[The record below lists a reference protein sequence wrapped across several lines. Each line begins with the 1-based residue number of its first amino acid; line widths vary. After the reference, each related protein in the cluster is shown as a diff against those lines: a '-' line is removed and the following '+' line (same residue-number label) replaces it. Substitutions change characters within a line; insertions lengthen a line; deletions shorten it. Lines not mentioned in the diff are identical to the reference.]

1 MTPTQIWL
9 SVSVALYMLAML
21 GIGYWTRQK
30 IQDTADYIVAG
41 RRLGWWLSIG
51 TIFATW
57 FGAETCMGSSR
68 TAYEKGFLGV
78 IADPFGAGLCLVL
91 AGLLFA
97 KFFHQ
102 RRYETIVD
110 FFEER
115 YGKLLA
121 RAMSVLYM
129 PVYLGWVAAQLLA
142 FGIILNTLTGL
153 PYTSSIVISTGVV
166 VLYTYWGGMWAVS
179 VTDLVQMV
187 IIVIGLL
194 ILFPIMLGHVG
205 GLDGLRAKVP
215 EDFFHMYPR
224 SNTPLVWLGYL
235 QAWIM
240 VGLGSLPGQDLFQR
254 LVSPRTP
261 RVAQWSSIWA
271 GVLYVLIGLLPVY
284 LGIMGRVALPDGKPD
299 SVLVDLTLK
308 YLPTPLIALMIGALL
323 SAIMSTVS
331 AALLAPAGI
340 IGHNIVPYLKK
351 DASDALQLRWCKW
364 SIPIVG
370 AASLVIALYFQ
381 NIYTLCTQSWGIL
394 LVGVVAPMFAG
405 VYWKRAT
412 TSGAIAGAVAG
423 TASWMVFTLCLPE
436 DYPSNLFG
444 LLVSCVAVGVV
455 SLLTP
460 ETAQPSGTAALSGR
474 TPFQTASSNS
484 PSRNG

>member
-1 MTPTQIWL
+1 MAARRYDKTAAMTPTQIWL
-9 SVSVALYMLAML
+9 SASVGLYMLAML
-21 GIGYWTRQK
+21 GIGYWTSRK
-30 IQDTADYIVAG
+30 IKDTADYIVAG
-41 RRLGWWLSIG
+41 SRLGWWLSIG

-97 KFFHQ
+97 KFFHE

-115 YGKLLA
+115 YGRFLA
-121 RAMSVLYM
+121 QAMSVIYM
-129 PVYLGWVAAQLLA
+129 PVYVGWVAAQLLA

-153 PYTSSIVISTGVV
+153 PYTTSIVISTVV
-166 VLYTYWGGMWAVS
+166 VVIYTYWGGMWAVS

-187 IIVIGLL
+187 IIIIGLA

-205 GLDGLRAKVP
+205 GLAGLRAKVP
-215 EDFFHMYPR
+215 EDFFHMVPR
-224 SNTPLVWLGYL
+224 KHAPLDWLNYF

-254 LVSPRTP
+254 MVSPKTP
-261 RVAQWSSIWA
+261 RVAKWSSIWS
-271 GVLYVLIGLLPVY
+271 GVLYVVIGLMPVY
-284 LGIMGRVALPDGKPD
+284 LGIMGRVVLPDGKPD

-308 YLPTPLIALMIGALL
+308 YLPTPLVALMLGALL

-340 IGHNIVPYLKK
+340 IGHNIVPYIKK
-351 DASDALQLRWCKW
+351 DASDAVQLRWCKW

-370 AASLVIALYFQ
+370 AASLIIALYFQ

-412 TSGAIAGAVAG
+412 TPGAIAGALAG
-423 TASWMVFTLCLPE
+423 TASWIAFTLCLPE

-444 LLVSCVAVGVV
+444 LVVSCIAVVAV

-460 ETAQPSGTAALSGR
+460 KAAPPR
-474 TPFQTASSNS
+474 
-484 PSRNG
+484 

>member
-9 SVSVALYMLAML
+9 SASVGLYMLVML
-21 GIGYWTRQK
+21 GIGYWSSRK
-30 IQDTADYIVAG
+30 IKDSADYIVAG
-41 RRLGWWLSIG
+41 SRLGWALSIG

-97 KFFHQ
+97 RFFH
-102 RRYETIVD
+102 RRGYATIVD
-110 FFEER
+110 FFEAR
-115 YGKLLA
+115 YGGLMA
-121 RAMSVLYM
+121 RGISVLYM
-129 PVYLGWVAAQLLA
+129 PVYVGWVAAQLLA
-142 FGIILNTLTGL
+142 FGIILNTLTGI
-153 PYTSSIVISTGVV
+153 PYTTAILISTAVV
-166 VLYTYWGGMWAVS
+166 VIYTYWGGMWAVS

-187 IIVIGLL
+187 IICAGLV
-194 ILFPIMLGHVG
+194 ILFPVIIGHVG
-205 GLDGLRAKVP
+205 GLDGLRTKVP
-215 EDFFHMYPR
+215 ENFFHLYPR
-224 SNTPLVWLGYL
+224 SRAPLDWLNYL

-254 LVSPRTP
+254 MVSPRTP
-261 RVAQWSSIWA
+261 HIAKWSSIIA
-271 GVLYVLIGLLPVY
+271 GVLYVLFGVLPVF
-284 LGIMGRVALPDGKPD
+284 LGIMGRVALPDGKPE
-299 SVLVDLTLK
+299 SVLVDLTVR

-340 IGHNIVPYLKK
+340 IGHNIVPYLKRG
-351 DASDALQLRWCKW
+351 ASDAEQLRWCKW
-364 SIPIVG
+364 SIPLVG

-405 VYWKRAT
+405 VYWPRAT
-412 TSGAIAGAVAG
+412 TAGAVSGALAG
-423 TASWMVFTLCLPE
+423 TISWILFAMFLPE
-436 DYPSNLFG
+436 EYPSNLFG
-444 LLVSCVAVGVV
+444 LVVSAITTVGV
-455 SLLTP
+455 SLATP
-460 ETAQPSGTAALSGR
+460 PPVQSETGGQ
-474 TPFQTASSNS
+474 
-484 PSRNG
+484 

>member
-1 MTPTQIWL
+1 MAARRYDKTAAMTPTQIWL
-9 SVSVALYMLAML
+9 TASVSLYMLAML
-21 GIGYWTRQK
+21 GIGYWTQRK
-30 IQDTADYIVAG
+30 IKDTADFIVAG
-41 RRLGWWLSIG
+41 NRLGWWLSVG

-97 KFFHQ
+97 RFFHE

-115 YGKLLA
+115 YGRFLA
-121 RAMSVLYM
+121 RAMSVIYM
-129 PVYLGWVAAQLLA
+129 PVYIGWVAAQLLA

-153 PYTSSIVISTGVV
+153 PYTTSIVISTVV
-166 VLYTYWGGMWAVS
+166 VVIYTYWGGMWAVS

-187 IIVIGLL
+187 IIIIGLA

-205 GLDGLRAKVP
+205 GLAGLRAKVP
-215 EDFFHMYPR
+215 EDFFHMVPR
-224 SNTPLVWLGYL
+224 RHAPLDWLNYF

-254 LVSPRTP
+254 MVSPKTP
-261 RVAQWSSIWA
+261 RIAKWSSVWS
-271 GVLYVLIGLLPVY
+271 GVLYVLVGLMPVY
-284 LGIMGRVALPDGKPD
+284 LGIMGRVALPDGKPE
-299 SVLVDLTLK
+299 SVLVNLTLK
-308 YLPTPLIALMIGALL
+308 YLPTPLVALMLGALL

-340 IGHNIVPYLKK
+340 IGHNIVPYIKK
-351 DASDALQLRWCKW
+351 DASDAVQLRWCKW
-364 SIPIVG
+364 SIPIIG

-381 NIYTLCTQSWGIL
+381 DIYTLCTQSWGIL

-405 VYWKRAT
+405 VYWKKAT
-412 TSGAIAGAVAG
+412 TAGAIAGAAG
-423 TASWMVFTLCLPE
+423 GTVSWIVFTLWLPE
-436 DYPSNLFG
+436 SYPSNLFG
-444 LLVSCVAVGVV
+444 LLVSCVAVVV
-455 SLLTP
+455 VGLFTQKTLP
-460 ETAQPSGTAALSGR
+460 PR
-474 TPFQTASSNS
+474 
-484 PSRNG
+484 

>member
-1 MTPTQIWL
+1 MTRTQIWL
-9 SVSVALYMLAML
+9 SVSVGLYMLVML
-21 GIGYWTRQK
+21 GIGYWARRK
-30 IQDTADYIVAG
+30 IKGTADYIIAG
-41 RRLGWWLSIG
+41 SRLGWWLSIG

-68 TAYEKGFLGV
+68 TACERGFLGV

-97 KFFHQ
+97 KFFHE

-115 YGKLLA
+115 YGRFLA

-129 PVYLGWVAAQLLA
+129 PVYVGWVAAQLLA

-153 PYTSSIVISTGVV
+153 PYTTSIVISTVV
-166 VLYTYWGGMWAVS
+166 VVIYTYWGGMWAVS

-187 IIVIGLL
+187 IIIIGLL
-194 ILFPIMLGHVG
+194 TLFPIMLGHVG

-215 EDFFHMYPR
+215 EDFFHIYPR
-224 SNTPLVWLGYL
+224 SHAPLDWLNYF
-235 QAWIM
+235 QAWII

-254 LVSPRTP
+254 MVSPKTP
-261 RVAQWSSIWA
+261 RVAKWSSIWA
-271 GVLYVLIGLLPVY
+271 GVLYVLIGLMPVY

-340 IGHNIVPYLKK
+340 IGHNILPRLKPG
-351 DASDALQLRWCKW
+351 ASDAQQLRWCKW
-364 SIPIVG
+364 SIPIVA
-370 AASLVIALYFQ
+370 AASLAIALYFQ

-405 VYWKRAT
+405 VYWKKAT
-412 TSGAIAGAVAG
+412 TPGAIAGALAG
-423 TASWMVFTLCLPE
+423 TVSWIAFTVCLPE
-436 DYPSNLFG
+436 NYPSNLFG
-444 LLVSCVAVGVV
+444 LAVSCVAVVVV
-455 SLLTP
+455 SLLT
-460 ETAQPSGTAALSGR
+460 QKAAPLLATFARPRSAR
-474 TPFQTASSNS
+474 P
-484 PSRNG
+484 